1 MITVERT
8 LHGYLRLS
16 TIAHGRLITQLYGGY
31 TLRDAKAMFRAHVKG
46 QA

>member
-16 TIAHGRLITQLYGGY
+16 TIARGRLITQLYGGY
-31 TLRDAKAMFRAHVKG
+31 TLADARARFRAHVRG